1 LDDAF
6 LLLPTSFS
14 KVMQKQQAT
23 MVNFAV
29 VALWAPGGGGLRNF
43 YLGWCDQRYGVFNS
57 YELKF

>member
-29 VALWAPGGGGLRNF
+29 VALWAPGGGGDLEIFIR
-43 YLGWCDQRYGVFNS
+43 DGVTKDMVCLILMS
-57 YELKF
+57 